1 METPAKRAVLIDA
14 LGTLVWLEPPWE
26 RIDPAAVAGIEPEK
40 VRAGFLAE
48 IAYYTDHIQDGADP
62 ESLADLRRR
71 CAGVLSREVGREI
84 DVETMMAAVRFSPFE
99 DAAPALRGL
108 RERGLRLVCVS
119 NWDCSL
125 PEVLERVGLAPLLD
139 GAVSSASS
147 GARKPDPA
155 IFEAGLELAGCT
167 AAEALHVGDT
177 DDDVT
182 GARAAGIEVLRIDR
196 SCGGDVS
203 SLAEIEEHLRP

>member
-1 METPAKRAVLIDA
+1 VLLDA

-26 RIDPAAVAGIEPEK
+26 RIDPAAVEGIDPER

-48 IAYYTDHIQDGADP
+48 IAYYTEHIQDGGDP
-62 ESLADLRRR
+62 ASLADLRRR
-71 CAGVLSREVGREI
+71 CAELLSRELGREI
-84 DVETMMAAVRFSPFE
+84 GVETMMAAIRFRPF
-99 DAAPALRGL
+99 DDVAPALRGL
-108 RERGLRLVCVS
+108 RERDLRLICVS

-139 GAVSSASS
+139 GVVSSASS

-155 IFEAGLELAGCT
+155 IFAAGLELAGCT
-167 AAEALHVGDT
+167 AAEALHVGDS

-182 GARAAGIEVLRIDR
+182 GARAAEIDVLRIDR
-196 SCGGDVS
+196 SGGGDIA
-203 SLAEIEEHLRP
+203 SLAEIEEHLRR